1 MSGDD
6 GKDMPVAE
14 AAQLIRQGVA
24 ALQAVQAGAFPKT
37 ALVLG
42 SGLGPLA
49 DRVEYAREIPYV
61 DIPGFPLPTVQGHA
75 GCLRLGRLSGTP
87 VACLA
92 GRFHVYEGHAPQAIA
107 IPIRILRAAGVERII
122 LTNASGGLNPDMGIG
137 TLMVVR
143 DHINFT
149 GRNPLLGPNDDAVG
163 PRFFDMTY
171 AYDRALR
178 ATFGQASQDCGVA
191 VREGVYVGV
200 LGPSF
205 ETPAEIRMFAKWG
218 GDAVGMSTVPECLAA
233 IHCGMKVAA
242 LSLITNAGAGL
253 TPEPVSHEDVMVQG
267 AKAYD
272 RAEKLLLAFFARLK
286 D

>member
-1 MSGDD
+1 MSEDD
-6 GKDMPVAE
+6 GKAMTVAE
-14 AAQLIRQGVA
+14 AAEQVRRGVA
-24 ALQAVQAGAFPKT
+24 ALQAAHGGVFPKN
-37 ALVLG
+37 AMILG
-42 SGLGPLA
+42 SGLGALA
-49 DRVEYAREIPYV
+49 DRVEGATDISYS
-61 DIPGFPLPTVQGHA
+61 DIPGFPVPTVPGHA
-75 GCLRLGRLSGTP
+75 GHLKLGRLPGTL

-92 GRFHVYEGHAPQAIA
+92 ERFHAYDGHAPQTIV
-107 IPIRILRAAGVERII
+107 IPIRILRAMGVERII
-122 LTNASGGLNPDMGIG
+122 LTNASGGLNAQMAVG

-149 GRNPLLGPNDDAVG
+149 GRNPLAGPNDDRVG

-171 AYDRALR
+171 AYDPVLR
-178 ATFGQASQDCGVA
+178 EIFAAASRDSGVS

-205 ETPAEIRMFAKWG
+205 ETPAEIRMFGQWG

-233 IHCGMKVAA
+233 VHCGMKVAA

-253 TPEPVSHEDVMVQG
+253 KPEPLSHEDVMVEG
-267 AKAYD
+267 ARAHD
-272 RAEKLLLAFFARLK
+272 RAERLLLAFFARLN